1 MQHFRAT
8 TLGKT
13 VVFGIKTYESIG
25 KPLPHRDNIVLTRR
39 ENVSIPGVKVYNDY
53 KKLIHDYKDK
63 DLYICGGSA
72 IYVLFQP
79 YADEY
84 IISYIKGTYEADTYV
99 TNMHLED
106 FNLIKED
113 NTNELFSI
121 KWYKCKKKNS

>member
-1 MQHFRAT
+1 MQHFRTT

-25 KPLPHRDNIVLTRR
+25 KPLPHRDNIVLTRK
-39 ENVSIPGVKVYNDY
+39 ENISISGVKVYNDY

-72 IYVLFQP
+72 IYALFQP

-84 IISYIKGTYEADTYV
+84 IISYIKGTYDVDTYV
-99 TNMHLED
+99 ANMHLED

-113 NTNELFSI
+113 NTNELFLI
-121 KWYKCKKKNS
+121 K